1 MIGNALGG
9 QMAGAPTFGVATPAP
24 NMGGISSLAPKTGRL
39 GELTGSLFPSG
50 FYNSPFQPTYQNRS
64 QPVGMAEGGAA
75 PTLQPQEFFDFRRIP
90 GGPIPGG
97 VTYYD
102 DPTFRPDASNIEMRA
117 MAQFLSG
124 TEGVSPQTM
133 FERILRLSNSELR
146 NLKNSIPM
154 SAFTE
159 FQPRGDQTIEE
170 MIQENEE
177 MFNQKMRQ
185 VERPP
190 QGMEKG
196 GAAFP
201 DLTGDGKVTYADIL
215 KGRGVEMQMG
225 GEPMMAQQ
233 AAMMQAPMPQDP
245 SMGQAMAQAAQVG
258 VDPAAVEGMLSQVS
272 EGIGNL
278 DDAEDFEQVMNSM
291 RGNEA
296 PISERYAELAELVG
310 EEDAEA
316 TPESVLTLVQPVMQ
330 IAQVDQGIGGLA
342 QEEMSAPVEGN
353 MAGGIM
359 STVNMGEEVPAPV
372 NFNQGGPVVAMA
384 NGGNPYYQEAL
395 NLRRSVLSPESQ
407 QQAFEDQKRMTQAQM
422 LFDIAQG
429 ALAFATPGERQM
441 SAAERLAQVA
451 QPVAGSIGARA
462 GELQKF
468 KQGQE
473 AEDRALKLSAITAAE
488 QRQATKEAQ
497 DFAAS
502 ESALDRANQIALKN
516 LDIIAR
522 QETQE
527 SDQEYGMRM
536 LQEKAAIDAAAA
548 ALANDNSIEAM
559 KIKNSLD
566 IKKMRLENVL
576 TKNNIRLQFKNR
588 IKEIGILNTN
598 ELARMEKG
606 NELAKGLADHNN
618 QLQIERDNINNTFT
632 AAQNALQMVHDNEK
646 QYSSQAFQM
655 AMQEEM
661 QKFTS
666 DQAVIDRA
674 IAQAQRSIDNAF
686 ATSADARADKELAL
700 KIGSEAFQQS
710 YQAGLLALEEM
721 KLEADKLTAS
731 KFGSGDMGKAMT
743 NIANESFLLKYAE
756 GTLDKE
762 VDGID
767 ASIMEQSLNFVTKP
781 QVVFDKK
788 TGRDVMG
795 PALDLTTFQKDA
807 IKNRVKNGFPVSERL
822 KKLAGVETGAEGAD
836 GSSTVT
842 SVKDLSP
849 IEKRQKIED
858 LINSPYAMDLT
869 TDAFGSDK
877 FFAKI
882 ANIGTEAL
890 SLGILDAPFK
900 DVKSAIKA
908 VENLNQ
914 EMQSFFMDA
923 QDIRDSVFQAGELKA
938 LTPKPGKFWEG
949 SSDAASSAKQ
959 LYQRL
964 DRAINIINYR
974 LTNPNI
980 RLEET
985 GQRSASDLRSKLPQL
1000 MAMRDGYRI
1009 ISNIAEASGV
1019 GSRPLDQQ
1027 KLIQDLENKIK

>member
-1 MIGNALGG
+1 
-9 QMAGAPTFGVATPAP
+9 
-24 NMGGISSLAPKTGRL
+24 
-39 GELTGSLFPSG
+39 
-50 FYNSPFQPTYQNRS
+50 
-64 QPVGMAEGGAA
+64 
-75 PTLQPQEFFDFRRIP
+75 
-90 GGPIPGG
+90 
-97 VTYYD
+97 
-102 DPTFRPDASNIEMRA
+102 
-117 MAQFLSG
+117 
-124 TEGVSPQTM
+124 
-133 FERILRLSNSELR
+133 
-146 NLKNSIPM
+146 
-154 SAFTE
+154 
-159 FQPRGDQTIEE
+159 
-170 MIQENEE
+170 
-177 MFNQKMRQ
+177 
-185 VERPP
+185 
-190 QGMEKG
+190 
-196 GAAFP
+196 
-201 DLTGDGKVTYADIL
+201 
-215 KGRGVEMQMG
+215 
-225 GEPMMAQQ
+225 
-233 AAMMQAPMPQDP
+233 
-245 SMGQAMAQAAQVG
+245 
-258 VDPAAVEGMLSQVS
+258 
-272 EGIGNL
+272 
-278 DDAEDFEQVMNSM
+278 
-291 RGNEA
+291 
-296 PISERYAELAELVG
+296 
-310 EEDAEA
+310 
-316 TPESVLTLVQPVMQ
+316 
-330 IAQVDQGIGGLA
+330 
-342 QEEMSAPVEGN
+342 

-497 DFAAS
+497 DFAAT

-516 LDIIAR
+516 LDIVAR

-598 ELARMEKG
+598 QLAQLEKG
-606 NELAKGLADHNN
+606 NELAKGLATHNSALRKEEQLIQN
-618 QLQIERDNINNTFT
+618 QFT
-632 AAQNALQMVHDNEK
+632 AAQAALQMVHDNEK
-646 QYSSQAFQM
+646 QYSDQAFRM

-661 QKFTS
+661 QKYTS
-666 DQAVIDRA
+666 DQAEIDRA

-700 KIGSEAFQQS
+700 KIGSEAFDQS
-710 YQAGLLALEEM
+710 YKASLVAIEEL

-781 QVVFDKK
+781 QVVFDKSLAK
-788 TGRDVMG
+788 DVLG

-807 IKNRVKNGFPVSERL
+807 IRKRVENGFPVSERL
-822 KKLAGVETGAEGAD
+822 KKLAGVETGAG

-842 SVKDLSP
+842 GDGVMSP
-849 IEKRQKIED
+849 TEKQEKVEE
-858 LINSPYAMDLT
+858 LIVSPYALDLT
-869 TDAFGSDK
+869 ADAFGSDA

-882 ANIGTEAL
+882 ANIGVEAL
-890 SLGILDAPFK
+890 SLGIYDAPFK
-900 DVKSAIKA
+900 DRKSAIKA

-914 EMQSFFMDA
+914 EMQSFFMDS

-949 SSDAASSAKQ
+949 SSDAASSAEQ
-959 LYQRL
+959 LYKRL
-964 DRAINIINYR
+964 DRAINIINFS
-974 LTNPNI
+974 LTDPDI

-985 GQRSASDLRSKLPQL
+985 GKRSASDLRKKVLQL
-1000 MAMRDGYRI
+1000 QSMRDGYRI
-1009 ISNIAEASGV
+1009 IANIADASRGGTLNT

-1027 KLIQDLENKIK
+1027 SLIDDLESKINKVN

>member
-1 MIGNALGG
+1 MMNRGLMRR
-9 QMAGAPTFGVATPAP
+9 QMFA
-24 NMGGISSLAPKTGRL
+24 MGG
-39 GELTGSLFPSG
+39 
-50 FYNSPFQPTYQNRS
+50 
-64 QPVGMAEGGAA
+64 PVRMEEGG
-75 PTLQPQEFFDFRRIP
+75 TP
-90 GGPIPGG
+90 GGIIAAAQAMGISLEELMEKIRRAQDKFFYSELERKAFNRTQEQINEQIRREKDKLAEELSPRLFLMTQEQI
-97 VTYYD
+97 D
-102 DPTFRPDASNIEMRA
+102 QQMRREQEALNRA
-117 MAQFLSG
+117 MQDAGNRRMSNFELESIRNKSRQDAGFSPNSFL
-124 TEGVSPQTM
+124 
-133 FERILRLSNSELR
+133 
-146 NLKNSIPM
+146 
-154 SAFTE
+154 
-159 FQPRGDQTIEE
+159 PRGMKE
-170 MIQENEE
+170 
-177 MFNQKMRQ
+177 
-185 VERPP
+185 
-190 QGMEKG
+190 G

-201 DLTGDGKVTYADIL
+201 DLTGDGQVTQADIL
-215 KGRGVEMQMG
+215 KGRGVQLAMG

-245 SMGQAMAQAAQVG
+245 SMDQAMAQAAQVG
-258 VDPAAVEGMLSQVS
+258 VDPAAVESMLNQVS

-278 DDAEDFEQVMNSM
+278 DEAEDFEQVMNSM
-291 RGNEA
+291 RGDEA
-296 PISERYAELAELVG
+296 PISERYAELAEVVG
-310 EEDAEA
+310 EEDAQA
-316 TPESVLTLVQPVMQ
+316 TPESVLALVQPVMQ

-384 NGGNPYYQEAL
+384 NGGNPFYQQAL
-395 NLRRSVLSPESQ
+395 DLRRSVLSPESQ

-468 KQGQE
+468 KQSQE

-516 LDIIAR
+516 LDIVAR

-598 ELARMEKG
+598 QLAQLDKG
-606 NELAKGLADHNN
+606 NELAKGLATHNSALRKEEQLIQN
-618 QLQIERDNINNTFT
+618 QFT

-646 QYSSQAFQM
+646 QFSQQAFQM

-666 DQAVIDRA
+666 DQAEIDRA

-686 ATSADARADKELAL
+686 ARSADARADKELAL
-700 KIGSEAFQQS
+700 KIGSEAFDQS
-710 YQAGLLALEEM
+710 YRAGLLAIEEM
-721 KLEADKLTAS
+721 KLEADKLTTS
-731 KFGSGDMGKAMT
+731 KFGSGDQGKAMT
-743 NIANESFLLKYAE
+743 IISNEDFLLKYAN
-756 GTLDKE
+756 GTLDRE
-762 VDGID
+762 ADGVD
-767 ASIMEQSLNFVTKP
+767 ASIMEQALNLVTSP
-781 QVVFDKK
+781 EEYFDKSLGK
-788 TGRDVMG
+788 DVIGPNLSLTSFQENAIRD
-795 PALDLTTFQKDA
+795 
-807 IKNRVKNGFPVSERL
+807 RVKNGFPVSERL
-822 KKLAGVETGAEGAD
+822 KKLAGVEKSTEGAGTGGSPIVTGDGTGA
-836 GSSTVT
+836 S
-842 SVKDLSP
+842 
-849 IEKRQKIED
+849 IEKQQKVEE
-858 LINSPYAMDLT
+858 LVTSPYALDLT
-869 TDAFGSDK
+869 TDAFGSDA

-900 DVKSAIKA
+900 DRKSAIKA

-923 QDIRDSVFQAGELKA
+923 QEIRDSVFQAGELKA

-949 SSDAASSAKQ
+949 SDDAASAAEQ
-959 LYQRL
+959 LYKRL
-964 DRAINIINYR
+964 DRAINIVNYR
-974 LTNPNI
+974 LTNPEI
-980 RLEET
+980 QLEAT
-985 GQRSASDLRSKLPQL
+985 GKRSASDLRAKLPQL

-1009 ISNIAEASGV
+1009 LANIADASRG
-1019 GSRPLDQQ
+1019 GTLDTGTRSLDQQ
-1027 KLIQDLENKIK
+1027 SLIDDLEAKIKG